1 MDLSLNENQVDLKKS
16 ATEFAKIKLCNDVEE
31 RDRKGEFSRD
41 GWNACADFGLQGI
54 LVPEQFG
61 GMGLNAIDYAAIMEG
76 AGYGAKDNGLIFSVN
91 AHNLVCIIPV
101 LHHGSD
107 EIKEKYLPA
116 LVSGKM
122 IGANAM
128 TEADAGSDMFSNSTT
143 AEKKEDYYILNGGKT
158 FVTNAPVAD
167 AFIIYAATNKSKGF
181 FGLSG
186 FLVERE
192 TEGLTVGNKMEKMG
206 LRTSPISDV
215 AVNSCK
221 VPATHLLGKEGAG
234 GILFGDTMEWERG
247 LIMASCIGVMERQLD
262 SCRKYAHV
270 RKVGNQSI
278 GKYQAIAH
286 KIAEMKVR
294 IETSRLMLYKA
305 AWLKSQKKTAT
316 LETAAAKLYISESYI
331 ENCREAMKIY
341 GGYGYMVEYGLER
354 ELRDALASQYY
365 SGTSEIQ
372 KNIISSMIL

>member
-1 MDLSLNENQVDLKKS
+1 MDFSLNENQIDLKKS
-16 ATEFAKIKLCNDVEE
+16 AAEFAEKKLNDDVEE
-31 RDRKGEFSRD
+31 RDRKSEFSRD

-76 AGYGAKDNGLIFSVN
+76 IGYGGTDNGLIFSVN
-91 AHNLVCIIPV
+91 AHVLVCIIPI

-107 EIKEKYLPA
+107 ALKEKYLPA

-128 TEADAGSDMFSNSTT
+128 TEADSGSDMFSNSTS
-143 AEKKEDYYILNGGKT
+143 AEKKNDYYVLNGSKT
-158 FVTNAPVAD
+158 FATNAPVAD
-167 AFIIYAATNKSKGF
+167 TFIVYAATNKSKGF
-181 FGLSG
+181 FGLSC
-186 FLVERE
+186 FLVDRE
-192 TEGLTVGNKMEKMG
+192 TEGLTVGNNMEKMG

-215 AVNSCK
+215 AFNNCK
-221 VPATHLLGKEGAG
+221 IPATHILGKEGSG
-234 GILFGDTMEWERG
+234 GIMFGDTMEWERG
-247 LIMASCIGVMERQLD
+247 LIMASCIGIMERQLY

-270 RKVGNQSI
+270 RKLGNQSI
-278 GKYQAIAH
+278 GKFQAIAH
-286 KIAEMKVR
+286 KIADMKVR
-294 IETSRLMLYKA
+294 LETSRLMLYKA

-316 LETAAAKLYISESYI
+316 LETAATKLYISESYI
-331 ENCREAMKIY
+331 QNCREAMKIY
-341 GGYGYMVEYGLER
+341 GAYGYMVEYGLER

>member
-1 MDLSLNENQVDLKKS
+1 MDFSFNENQKELKQS
-16 ATEFAKIKLCNDVEE
+16 ASEFAEKKLNDDIEK

-76 AGYGAKDNGLIFSVN
+76 TGYGARDNGLIFSVN
-91 AHNLVCIIPV
+91 AHVLVCIIPI

-107 EIKEKYLPA
+107 AIKEKYLPS

-143 AEKKEDYYILNGGKT
+143 AEKKDDYYVLNGSKT

-186 FLVERE
+186 FVVDRE

-215 AVNSCK
+215 AFNNCK
-221 VPATHLLGKEGAG
+221 VPAANLLGKEGAG

-247 LIMASCIGVMERQLD
+247 LIMANCIGVMERQLD
-262 SCRKYAHV
+262 SCLKYAFV
-270 RKVGNQSI
+270 RKVGNQPI
-278 GKYQAIAH
+278 GKYQAI
-286 KIAEMKVR
+286 
-294 IETSRLMLYKA
+294 KA
-305 AWLKSQKKTAT
+305 T
-316 LETAAAKLYISESYI
+316 
-331 ENCREAMKIY
+331 
-341 GGYGYMVEYGLER
+341 
-354 ELRDALASQYY
+354 
-365 SGTSEIQ
+365 
-372 KNIISSMIL
+372 